1 MAEHD
6 RKRPGQARPEDEQQE
21 SSGSAGS
28 YEFLVGRLGPAGA
41 QRAVQRRK
49 AAGERGAETPA
60 QVQAAADRVAAG
72 AGGPPG
78 GGAGARAVQRKPLV
92 PKDAV
97 DAKADDVN
105 SDRGDQT
112 KAAHLAEKD
121 GANNP
126 VGGGF
131 RKVYQA
137 GGLEVLAFL
146 PEAGIDKP
154 DDL

>member
-1 MAEHD
+1 
-6 RKRPGQARPEDEQQE
+6 
-21 SSGSAGS
+21 
-28 YEFLVGRLGPAGA
+28 
-41 QRAVQRRK
+41 
-49 AAGERGAETPA
+49 
-60 QVQAAADRVAAG
+60 
-72 AGGPPG
+72 GPPG

-146 PEAGIDKP
+146 PDAGIDKP
-154 DDL
+154 DDLRVFTFFHGDGADFGGKQVDQFGESADNPAQGIDLARAV